1 MFLWGLIFTEDFGK
15 IHFIPMQICNQET
28 EHYSKGYK
36 IQKTNIRWASLF
48 PRTNRC
54 KCCDSAP
61 RPDSWGQSFDQSWPH
76 WRCRCGKGA
85 WQTRDMAAFIE
96 RGWYCLFIYLF
107 IVYFS
112 VVSRVELPQSF
123 VWQKW
128 RHCEC
133 SYLGCWCSGLLPHW
147 QGASSPQGWAFTLSR
162 QFWSNA
168 RQVFVQKNERGQM
181 LGVLCFWFHLSCIYP
196 LGSCA
201 FFRGSWNWPLLQA
214 QCWTAGNQGLSY
226 FGHLPHSKLI
236 ALWWDFCSKAGGRGR
251 ETTTAFQGRKS
262 RGNFWCVPKS
272 FINISWWVRKMWLS
286 ADLQCISGT
295 NRFL

>member
-15 IHFIPMQICNQET
+15 INFIPMQICNQET
-28 EHYSKGYK
+28 EQYSKGYK

-133 SYLGCWCSGLLPHW
+133 SAWDAGVQDYCPTGRGHQAHKDGHSLC
-147 QGASSPQGWAFTLSR
+147 QGSF
-162 QFWSNA
+162 
-168 RQVFVQKNERGQM
+168 GQM
-181 LGVLCFWFHLSCIYP
+181 
-196 LGSCA
+196 
-201 FFRGSWNWPLLQA
+201 
-214 QCWTAGNQGLSY
+214 
-226 FGHLPHSKLI
+226 
-236 ALWWDFCSKAGGRGR
+236 
-251 ETTTAFQGRKS
+251 QGRFSYK
-262 RGNFWCVPKS
+262 RRRDGKC
-272 FINISWWVRKMWLS
+272 
-286 ADLQCISGT
+286 
-295 NRFL
+295 